1 MKKSLI
7 ILAAAALA
15 MAACT
20 TTKDIDYG
28 VAQAS
33 KQVSFTSHVNKNTRA
48 LSNDNF
54 SQFNVFGSYTTET
67 STTPTQVFNDI
78 AVTKNGT
85 DWTYSGDARYWIKD
99 ATYTFYAY
107 SKENAKTTTSRFNAA
122 ELTLE
127 NYIVNAA
134 NDNQKDLV
142 FASAK
147 NIIGKESGNE
157 KVAFDFKHI
166 LSKIRFTF
174 TSNFPVGYKVRVD
187 QVEVRNFRDQGTFT
201 ASTGEWSA
209 QSRTNNAE
217 LADQMIKISVPFAE
231 ADADKDL
238 APQDEVVTKDIY
250 MLPFAYTQPNV
261 RLYFRLTI
269 TNANNEVVSQ
279 KVNYGAFKPTW
290 AKGTAYNYKVTLTGA
305 EAGLEKIEFTTSE
318 GMNLGDWA
326 EGTDNVEFNFGSEV
340 TAEE

>member
-7 ILAAAALA
+7 IFAAAALA
-15 MAACT
+15 MTACT

-48 LSNDNF
+48 LTNENF
-54 SQFNVFGSYTTET
+54 NQFNVFGSYIT
-67 STTPTQVFNDI
+67 SSNAVPVQVFNDV
-78 AVTKNGT
+78 AVTKSGA

-107 SKENAKTTTSRFNAA
+107 SKENEKTGTSRFNAP

-127 NYIVNAA
+127 DYTVNAA
-134 NDNQKDLV
+134 PENQKDLV
-142 FASAK
+142 FASAT
-147 NIIGKESGNE
+147 NITGKESGNE

-166 LSKIRFTF
+166 LSKIRFNF
-174 TSNFPVGYKVRVD
+174 TSDFPEGYKVTVD
-187 QVEVRNFRDQGTFT
+187 QVEVRNFRDKGTFT
-201 ASTGEWSA
+201 ASTGEWKNQTRSVD
-209 QSRTNNAE
+209 TE
-217 LADQMIKISVPFAE
+217 VADDMLKISATFAE
-231 ADADKDL
+231 ADADKALVRGDNVST
-238 APQDEVVTKDIY
+238 EDIY

-269 TNANNEVVSQ
+269 TNANNVVVSQ

-290 AKGTAYNYKVTLTGA
+290 TKGTAYNYKVTLTGA

-326 EGTDNVEFNFGSEV
+326 EGTDDVEFNFGSEV
-340 TAEE
+340 QNN